1 MSKLSTALGE
11 RLATEVFP
19 DLLATIPWSLLMLVS
34 FILTVIYAGNL
45 KKDTATKGK
54 GLAVTALI
62 LSIVRYVIFQPINNF
77 ALLLGNATADT
88 QASWDPTYYIF
99 TMIPLVLL
107 AIKGILALTSRKA
120 APVAEAAAEAPAA
133 TPVVEVAPEAATE
146 PTPAQ
151 EEKAE

>member
-1 MSKLSTALGE
+1 
-11 RLATEVFP
+11 
-19 DLLATIPWSLLMLVS
+19 
-34 FILTVIYAGNL
+34 
-45 KKDTATKGK
+45 
-54 GLAVTALI
+54 
-62 LSIVRYVIFQPINNF
+62 VRYVVFQPINNF
-77 ALLLGNATADT
+77 ALLLGNATAET

-99 TMIPLVLL
+99 TMIPLALL

-133 TPVVEVAPEAATE
+133 TTVVEVAPEAATE